1 MGNTAQTL
9 EHGIRI
15 YSDIVLISDDKET
28 IKDAFS
34 RILEINS
41 DIDGL
46 YNKQSLSDQEVSYLR
61 SIVDK
66 EVREMAIKLR
76 DHSKHTA

>member
-46 YNKQSLSDQEVSYLR
+46 YNKQSLSDHEVSYLR
-61 SIVDK
+61 KIVDK
-66 EVREMAIKLR
+66 EVREMAVKLK
-76 DHSKHTA
+76 DHSNFTA